1 MSAVLVISASLYQ
14 RGLCQCGLYHCAV
27 AEQKEAHS
35 CDDVPRGTLMRQHS
49 SWRAHNEVAIKCK
62 IATYGY
68 YILAM

>member
-14 RGLCQCGLYHCAV
+14 RGLYRCAV
-27 AEQKEAHS
+27 SKQKETHS
-35 CDDVPRGTLMRQHS
+35 RGNTFRGTLMRQHS

-62 IATYGY
+62 FATYGY